1 MYRLTRLLVMDVNLH
16 VSSPEQQGLFYRLE
30 QRIPQKWKIGGG
42 VTEENGQLL
51 GVLFKNE

>member
-1 MYRLTRLLVMDVNLH
+1 MDVNPH

-51 GVLFKNE
+51 EVLLKK